1 VAGKNRKRG
10 QRAKKIATLSAA
22 TVTATALTAGIAPIG
37 EANAAV
43 VAREAALQA
52 DVRPFPPPD
61 QIPDITGGLGAAGY
75 DLAQA
80 IGAQVMTSLMES
92 ISLAAL
98 AQAAGID
105 PQTIATGLLN
115 EAIGGVL
122 GGTLDQLPIDL
133 TGVLQPL
140 LAQVLTPLVSEILG
154 ELPIGGPLG
163 DALIGVVAGLVVST
177 LALELSDLGAID
189 NVGALLAALGLDL
202 SNPLNLSGDPIP
214 GLNLVTTGSPFT
226 FLKLFGVDLGWVP
239 PFPNSVAQD
248 INNTEYL
255 KVGLAGLLENLGVEL
270 GPIDLDILDLNL
282 PGVDLSVLESVLDGL
297 GLGLDLGNSGG
308 LLGGLLGG
316 LGLDLGLD
324 LDALGLGTLDPNEI
338 LNLLPDVVAL
348 RIPIVVGFQ
357 LGAFAAGAAYQ
368 QVVDELP
375 NQPGG
380 ANYQG
385 TNPLLGS
392 FTILPMVL
400 IDNPGRAN
408 GGLFARAYPL
418 FRLMGIDTVTPDT
431 QVQSSTSGDSL
442 LNNIQLLGLT
452 VGGANLIPIK
462 VDATAE
468 YLPLSDFAAWPNPFT
483 MTNNVAAA
491 LFPTYILRN
500 QSIPGVITDLTGQVV
515 DQLLGDLA
523 DYVADP
529 GDDPTKGP
537 KLNIYYT
544 LDAKSL
550 PLLEPTYLA
559 VDVINLFT
567 GLNLNNPIGTALS
580 PALTTLVNLGY
591 TDVRRVE
598 TADGVE
604 YVRDFDDSD
613 IPTAFGSF
621 PDVEWAKVPGD
632 VVTQLVRGVQKAVG
646 DGLVNQSPVPSPL
659 TTLLGLLG
667 LANALPSGGS
677 VLNLPDLNGLLP
689 TAGTTNVA
697 ARQSEPN
704 TKFEPQAITETKAT
718 DPDTTVLN
726 LPSPQE
732 KTTVPEPTKKV
743 GGEVKKVV
751 ADIDEARAEI
761 EAKVKKANERAK
773 ASAEKARE
781 RTQKAVKDAQD
792 RVNKIA
798 DNGRKQ
804 IKAVADGVE
813 KAVKDTKQAVKK
825 ATAKP
830 TKKTQAGSQN
840 NDNDKKDKDAA

>member
-1 VAGKNRKRG
+1 MAGKNRNRG
-10 QRAKKIATLSAA
+10 KRAKKIATLGAA
-22 TVTATALTAGIAPIG
+22 TVTATALTAGIAPMG

-61 QIPDITGGLGAAGY
+61 QIPDLTGGLGSAGY
-75 DLAQA
+75 DVAQEL
-80 IGAQVMTSLMES
+80 GAQFLTALVQS
-92 ISLAAL
+92 ISLEAL
-98 AQAAGID
+98 AQAAGLD
-105 PQTIATGLLN
+105 PQSIASGLLN
-115 EAIGGVL
+115 EAVSGIL
-122 GGTLDQLPIDL
+122 GGALGQVPIDL
-133 TGVLQPL
+133 SGVLQPL
-140 LAQVLTPLVSEILG
+140 AAEVLTPLVTEILRD
-154 ELPIGGPLG
+154 LPIGGALTDPL
-163 DALIGVVAGLVVST
+163 LNVVAGVVVST
-177 LALELSDLGAID
+177 LAGELLDLNAID
-189 NVGALLAALGLDL
+189 NVGELLAVLGLDL
-202 SNPLNLSGDPIP
+202 SNPLDLSGDPIP
-214 GLNLVTTGSPFT
+214 GLNIVTTGSPFT
-226 FLKLFGVDLGWVP
+226 LLKLFGVDLGWVP

-270 GPIDLDILDLNL
+270 DPIDLDLL
-282 PGVDLSVLESVLDGL
+282 GL
-297 GLGLDLGNSGG
+297 GLGS
-308 LLGGLLGG
+308 
-316 LGLDLGLD
+316 
-324 LDALGLGTLDPNEI
+324 LDPGDI
-338 LNLLPDVVAL
+338 LDRLPDAVAV

-368 QVVDELP
+368 QVVDDLP

-380 ANYQG
+380 ANYTG

-392 FTILPMVL
+392 FTVLPMVL

-431 QVQSSTSGDSL
+431 QVQSSTTGNSP
-442 LNNIQLLGLT
+442 LNDIQLLGLT
-452 VGGANLIPIK
+452 VGGANLIPVKI
-462 VDATAE
+462 DATAE

-491 LFPTYILRN
+491 LFPTYILRD
-500 QSIPGVITDLTGQVV
+500 QSIPGIVTDLTGELVG
-515 DQLLGDLA
+515 QLTA
-523 DYVADP
+523 DITDYLADP

-559 VDVINLFT
+559 VDLVNLFT

-598 TADGVE
+598 NADGSIE

-613 IPTAFGSF
+613 VPTAFGSF
-621 PDVEWAKVPGD
+621 PDVDWEKVPAD
-632 VVTQLVRGVQKAVG
+632 VATQLVRGVQKAIG
-646 DGLVNQSPVPSPL
+646 DGLVNQNPVPSPL

-667 LANALPSGGS
+667 LGDALPSGGS
-677 VLNLPDLNGLLP
+677 ILNLPDL
-689 TAGTTNVA
+689 TAGLPAGDTVDVA
-697 ARQSEPN
+697 APQSDQT
-704 TKFEPQAITETKAT
+704 TKFEPQEVTETKAT
-718 DPDTTVLN
+718 DPDTTVVN
-726 LPSPQE
+726 LASPQDG
-732 KTTVPEPTKKV
+732 TTTTTEAAGKV
-743 GGEVKKVV
+743 DGDVNKLT
-751 ADIDEARAEI
+751 ADVDEARAEI
-761 EAKVKKANERAK
+761 EAKVAKANEQVK
-773 ASAEKARE
+773 VSAQKSRE

-798 DNGRKQ
+798 ENGRKQ
-804 IKAVADGVE
+804 IKAVADGLE
-813 KAVKDTKQAVKK
+813 KAVKDTRDAVKK

-830 TKKTQAGSQN
+830 AKKTQTGSQN
-840 NDNDKKDKDAA
+840 DGDDKKDDKKDKDAA

>member
-1 VAGKNRKRG
+1 MAGKNRNRG
-10 QRAKKIATLSAA
+10 KRAKKIATLGAA
-22 TVTATALTAGIAPIG
+22 TVTATALTAGIAPMG

-61 QIPDITGGLGAAGY
+61 QIPDLTGGLGSAGY
-75 DLAQA
+75 DVAQEL
-80 IGAQVMTSLMES
+80 GAQFLTALVQS
-92 ISLAAL
+92 ISLEAV
-98 AQAAGID
+98 AQAAGLD
-105 PQTIATGLLN
+105 PQSIASGLLN
-115 EAIGGVL
+115 EAVSGIL
-122 GGTLDQLPIDL
+122 GGALGQVPIDL
-133 TGVLQPL
+133 SGVLQPL
-140 LAQVLTPLVSEILG
+140 AAEVLTPLVTEILRD
-154 ELPIGGPLG
+154 LPIGGALTDPL
-163 DALIGVVAGLVVST
+163 LNVVAGVVVST
-177 LALELSDLGAID
+177 LAGELLDLNAID
-189 NVGALLAALGLDL
+189 NVGELLAVLGLDL
-202 SNPLNLSGDPIP
+202 SNPLDLSGDPIP
-214 GLNLVTTGSPFT
+214 GLNIVTTGSPFT
-226 FLKLFGVDLGWVP
+226 LLKLFGVDLGWVP

-270 GPIDLDILDLNL
+270 DPIDLDLL
-282 PGVDLSVLESVLDGL
+282 GL
-297 GLGLDLGNSGG
+297 GLGS
-308 LLGGLLGG
+308 
-316 LGLDLGLD
+316 
-324 LDALGLGTLDPNEI
+324 LDPGDI
-338 LNLLPDVVAL
+338 LDRLPDAVAV

-368 QVVDELP
+368 QVVDDLP

-380 ANYQG
+380 ANYTG

-392 FTILPMVL
+392 FTVLPMVL

-431 QVQSSTSGDSL
+431 QVQSSTTGNSP
-442 LNNIQLLGLT
+442 LNDIQLLGLT
-452 VGGANLIPIK
+452 VGGANLIPVKI
-462 VDATAE
+462 DATAE

-491 LFPTYILRN
+491 LFPTYILRD
-500 QSIPGVITDLTGQVV
+500 QSIPGIVTDLTGELVG
-515 DQLLGDLA
+515 QLTA
-523 DYVADP
+523 DITDYLADP

-559 VDVINLFT
+559 VDLVNLFT

-598 TADGVE
+598 NADGSIE

-613 IPTAFGSF
+613 VPTAFGSF
-621 PDVEWAKVPGD
+621 PDVDWAKVPAD
-632 VVTQLVRGVQKAVG
+632 VATQLVRGVQKAIG
-646 DGLVNQSPVPSPL
+646 DGLVNQNPVPSPL

-667 LANALPSGGS
+667 LGDALPSGGS
-677 VLNLPDLNGLLP
+677 ILNLPDL
-689 TAGTTNVA
+689 TAGLPAGDTVDVA
-697 ARQSEPN
+697 APQSDQT
-704 TKFEPQAITETKAT
+704 TKFEPQEVTETKAT
-718 DPDTTVLN
+718 DPDTTVVN
-726 LPSPQE
+726 LASPQDG
-732 KTTVPEPTKKV
+732 TTTTTEAAGKV
-743 GGEVKKVV
+743 DGDVNKLT
-751 ADIDEARAEI
+751 ADVDEARAEI
-761 EAKVKKANERAK
+761 EAKVAKANEQVK
-773 ASAEKARE
+773 VSAQKSRE

-798 DNGRKQ
+798 ENGRKQ
-804 IKAVADGVE
+804 IKAVADGLE
-813 KAVKDTKQAVKK
+813 KAVKDTRDAVKK

-830 TKKTQAGSQN
+830 AKKTQTGSQN
-840 NDNDKKDKDAA
+840 DGDDKKDDKKDKDAA

>member
-1 VAGKNRKRG
+1 MAGKNRKRG

-105 PQTIATGLLN
+105 PQSIATGLLN
-115 EAIGGVL
+115 EAIGSVL

-154 ELPIGGPLG
+154 ELPIGGALG

-239 PFPNSVAQD
+239 PFPNPVAED

-255 KVGLAGLLENLGVEL
+255 KVGLAGLLENLGIEL
-270 GPIDLDILDLNL
+270 DPIDLDILDLNL
-282 PGVDLSVLESVLDGL
+282 LGVDLGEL
-297 GLGLDLGNSGG
+297 GDLLGIDLGPVGG
-308 LLGGLLGG
+308 LLGGLLGSVG
-316 LGLDLGLD
+316 VD
-324 LDALGLGTLDPNEI
+324 LDELGLGALDPNEI

-515 DQLLGDLA
+515 GQLLGDLA

-621 PDVEWAKVPGD
+621 PDVDWAKVPGD

-667 LANALPSGGS
+667 LGNALPSGGS

-689 TAGTTNVA
+689 TADTTNVA

-704 TKFEPQAITETKAT
+704 TKFEPQAITETKAA
-718 DPDTTVLN
+718 DPNITVLN
-726 LPSPQE
+726 LPAPQE
-732 KTTVPEPTKKV
+732 KTAVTEPTGKV

-813 KAVKDTKQAVKK
+813 KAVKDTKEAVKK

-840 NDNDKKDKDAA
+840 NDTKKEDKKDKDAA

>member
-1 VAGKNRKRG
+1 M
-10 QRAKKIATLSAA
+10 
-22 TVTATALTAGIAPIG
+22 G

-61 QIPDITGGLGAAGY
+61 QIPDLTGGLGSAGY
-75 DLAQA
+75 DVAQEL
-80 IGAQVMTSLMES
+80 GAQFLTALVQS
-92 ISLAAL
+92 ISLEAV
-98 AQAAGID
+98 AQAAGLD
-105 PQTIATGLLN
+105 PQSIASGLLN
-115 EAIGGVL
+115 EAVSGIL
-122 GGTLDQLPIDL
+122 GGALGQVPIDL
-133 TGVLQPL
+133 SGVLQPL
-140 LAQVLTPLVSEILG
+140 AAEVLTPLVTEILRD
-154 ELPIGGPLG
+154 LPIGGALTDPL
-163 DALIGVVAGLVVST
+163 LNVVAGVVVST
-177 LALELSDLGAID
+177 LAGELLDLNAID
-189 NVGALLAALGLDL
+189 NVGELLAVLGLDL
-202 SNPLNLSGDPIP
+202 SNPLDLSGDPIP
-214 GLNLVTTGSPFT
+214 GLNIVTTGSPFT
-226 FLKLFGVDLGWVP
+226 LLKLFGVDLGWVP

-270 GPIDLDILDLNL
+270 DPIDLDLL
-282 PGVDLSVLESVLDGL
+282 GL
-297 GLGLDLGNSGG
+297 GLGS
-308 LLGGLLGG
+308 
-316 LGLDLGLD
+316 
-324 LDALGLGTLDPNEI
+324 LDPGDI
-338 LNLLPDVVAL
+338 LDRLPDAVAV

-368 QVVDELP
+368 QVVDDLP

-380 ANYQG
+380 ANYTG

-392 FTILPMVL
+392 FTVLPMVL

-431 QVQSSTSGDSL
+431 QVQSSTTGNSP
-442 LNNIQLLGLT
+442 LNDIQLLGLT
-452 VGGANLIPIK
+452 VGGANLIPVKI
-462 VDATAE
+462 DATAE

-491 LFPTYILRN
+491 LFPTYILRD
-500 QSIPGVITDLTGQVV
+500 QSIPGIVTDLTGELVG
-515 DQLLGDLA
+515 QLTA
-523 DYVADP
+523 DITDYLADP

-559 VDVINLFT
+559 VDLVNLFT

-598 TADGVE
+598 NADGSIE

-613 IPTAFGSF
+613 VPTAFGSF
-621 PDVEWAKVPGD
+621 PDVDWAKVPAD
-632 VVTQLVRGVQKAVG
+632 VATQLVRGVQKAIG
-646 DGLVNQSPVPSPL
+646 DGLVNQNPVPSPL

-667 LANALPSGGS
+667 LGDALPSGGS
-677 VLNLPDLNGLLP
+677 ILNLPDL
-689 TAGTTNVA
+689 TAGLPAGDTVDVA
-697 ARQSEPN
+697 APQSDQT
-704 TKFEPQAITETKAT
+704 TKFEPQEVTETKAT
-718 DPDTTVLN
+718 DPDTTVVN
-726 LPSPQE
+726 LASPQDG
-732 KTTVPEPTKKV
+732 TTTTTEAAGKV
-743 GGEVKKVV
+743 DGDVNKLT
-751 ADIDEARAEI
+751 ADVDEARAEI
-761 EAKVKKANERAK
+761 EAKVAKANEQVK
-773 ASAEKARE
+773 VSAQKSRE

-798 DNGRKQ
+798 ENGRKQ
-804 IKAVADGVE
+804 IKAVADGLE
-813 KAVKDTKQAVKK
+813 KAVKDTRDAVKK

-830 TKKTQAGSQN
+830 AKKTQTGSQN
-840 NDNDKKDKDAA
+840 DGDDKKDDKKDKDAA

>member
-1 VAGKNRKRG
+1 MAGKNRKRG

-105 PQTIATGLLN
+105 PQSIATGLLN
-115 EAIGGVL
+115 EAIGSVL

-154 ELPIGGPLG
+154 ELPIGGALG

-239 PFPNSVAQD
+239 PFPNPVAED

-255 KVGLAGLLENLGVEL
+255 KVGLAGLLENLGIEL
-270 GPIDLDILDLNL
+270 DPIDLDILDLNL
-282 PGVDLSVLESVLDGL
+282 LGVDLGEL
-297 GLGLDLGNSGG
+297 GDLLGIDLGPVGG
-308 LLGGLLGG
+308 LLGGLLGSVG
-316 LGLDLGLD
+316 VD
-324 LDALGLGTLDPNEI
+324 LDELGLGTLDPNEI

-368 QVVDELP
+368 QVVDDLP

-491 LFPTYILRN
+491 LFPTYMLRN
-500 QSIPGVITDLTGQVV
+500 QSIPGVITDLTGQFV
-515 DQLLGDLA
+515 DQLLEDLA
-523 DYVADP
+523 DYLPNLAES
-529 GDDPTKGP
+529 TEGP

-591 TDVRRVE
+591 TDVRRDE
-598 TADGVE
+598 TAAGVE

-667 LANALPSGGS
+667 LGNALPSGGS

-825 ATAKP
+825 ATVKP

>member
-1 VAGKNRKRG
+1 MAGKNRNRVK
-10 QRAKKIATLSAA
+10 RAKKFAKLGAA
-22 TVTATALTAGIAPIG
+22 TVTATALTAGIAPMG

-52 DVRPFPPPD
+52 DFRPFPPPD
-61 QIPDITGGLGAAGY
+61 QIPDLTGGLGSAGY
-75 DLAQA
+75 DIAQEL
-80 IGAQVMTSLMES
+80 GAQFLTALVQS
-92 ISLAAL
+92 ISLEAL
-98 AQAAGID
+98 AQAAGLD
-105 PQTIATGLLN
+105 PQSIASGLLN
-115 EAIGGVL
+115 DTVGGVL
-122 GGTLDQLPIDL
+122 GGALGQLPVDL
-133 TGVLQPL
+133 SGVLQPL
-140 LAQVLTPLVSEILG
+140 AAQVLTPLVTPLVAQLLG
-154 ELPIGGPLG
+154 ELPIGGDLLEP
-163 DALIGVVAGLVVST
+163 LIGVVAGSLVNT
-177 LALELSDLGAID
+177 LAGELLNLEAID
-189 NVGALLAALGLDL
+189 NVGALLAVLGLDL
-202 SNPLNLSGDPIP
+202 SNPFDLSGDPIP
-214 GLNLVTTGSPFT
+214 GLNIVTTGSPFT

-255 KVGLAGLLENLGVEL
+255 KVGLAGLLENLGIEL
-270 GPIDLDILDLNL
+270 DPIDLDILDLNV
-282 PGVDLSVLESVLDGL
+282 PGVDLD
-297 GLGLDLGNSGG
+297 

-316 LGLDLGLD
+316 LGIDLGGSGGLLGNVLGGLGVD

-338 LNLLPDVVAL
+338 LDLLPDVVAL

-368 QVVDELP
+368 QVVDDLP

-380 ANYQG
+380 ANYTG

-400 IDNPGRAN
+400 VDNPGRAN

-418 FRLMGIDTVTPDT
+418 FRLMGIDAVTPDT
-431 QVQSSTSGDSL
+431 QVQSSTSGDSP

-462 VDATAE
+462 IDATAE

-483 MTNNVAAA
+483 MTNNAAAA
-491 LFPTYILRN
+491 LFPTYMLRN
-500 QSIPGVITDLTGQVV
+500 QSIPGVITDLTGQLVG
-515 DQLLGDLA
+515 QLLGDVT

-559 VDVINLFT
+559 VDLVNMFT

-598 TADGVE
+598 NANGVE

-613 IPTAFGSF
+613 VPTAFGSF
-621 PDVEWAKVPGD
+621 PDVDWAKVPGD
-632 VVTQLVRGVQKAVG
+632 VVTQLVGGVQKAIG

-667 LANALPSGGS
+667 LGNALPSGGS
-677 VLNLPDLNGLLP
+677 ILNLPDLTAALP
-689 TAGTTNVA
+689 AADTINVA
-697 ARQSEPN
+697 ARQSEPT
-704 TKFEPQAITETKAT
+704 TKFEPQEVTETKAT
-718 DPDTTVLN
+718 DPEVTVVN

-732 KTTVPEPTKKV
+732 KTTVTEPTEKV
-743 GGEVKKVV
+743 GGEVEKVT

-781 RTQKAVKDAQD
+781 RTQKTVKDAQD

-798 DNGRKQ
+798 ENGRKQ
-804 IKAVADGVE
+804 IKAVTDGVE
-813 KAVKDTKQAVKK
+813 KAVKDTRDAVRKATTKPAKK
-825 ATAKP
+825 A
-830 TKKTQAGSQN
+830 QAGGQN
-840 NDNDKKDKDAA
+840 DDNDKKDKDAA

>member
-105 PQTIATGLLN
+105 PQSIATGLLN
-115 EAIGGVL
+115 EAIGSVL

-154 ELPIGGPLG
+154 ELPIGGALG

-239 PFPNSVAQD
+239 PFPNPVAED

-255 KVGLAGLLENLGVEL
+255 KVGLAGLLENLGIEL
-270 GPIDLDILDLNL
+270 DPIDLDILDLNL
-282 PGVDLSVLESVLDGL
+282 LGVDLGEL
-297 GLGLDLGNSGG
+297 GDLLGIDLGPVGG
-308 LLGGLLGG
+308 LLGGLLGSVG
-316 LGLDLGLD
+316 VD
-324 LDALGLGTLDPNEI
+324 LDELGLGALDPNEI

-368 QVVDELP
+368 QVVDDLP

-491 LFPTYILRN
+491 LFPTYMLRN
-500 QSIPGVITDLTGQVV
+500 QSIPGVITDLTGQFV
-515 DQLLGDLA
+515 DQLLEDLA
-523 DYVADP
+523 DYLPNLAES
-529 GDDPTKGP
+529 TEGP

-830 TKKTQAGSQN
+830 AKKTQTGSQN

>member
-1 VAGKNRKRG
+1 MAGKNRKRG

-105 PQTIATGLLN
+105 PQSIATGLLN
-115 EAIGGVL
+115 EAIGSVL

-154 ELPIGGPLG
+154 ELPIGGALG

-239 PFPNSVAQD
+239 PFPNPVAED

-255 KVGLAGLLENLGVEL
+255 KVGLAGLLENLGIEL
-270 GPIDLDILDLNL
+270 DPIDLDILDLNL
-282 PGVDLSVLESVLDGL
+282 LGVDLGEL
-297 GLGLDLGNSGG
+297 GDLLGIDLGPVGG
-308 LLGGLLGG
+308 LLGGLLGSVG
-316 LGLDLGLD
+316 VD
-324 LDALGLGTLDPNEI
+324 LDELGLGALDPNEI

-368 QVVDELP
+368 QVVDDLP

-491 LFPTYILRN
+491 LFPTYMLRN
-500 QSIPGVITDLTGQVV
+500 QSIPGVITDLTGQFV
-515 DQLLGDLA
+515 DQLLEDLA
-523 DYVADP
+523 DYLPNLAES
-529 GDDPTKGP
+529 TEGP

-830 TKKTQAGSQN
+830 AKKTQTGSQN